1 MALTPFYVSV
11 NAATQLL
18 LNLDAQIYDGDV
30 ATACGLTKTAP
41 ADSVAVIPVTQKAA
55 RNSNQVARAMAVVIR
70 GKKRR
75 TVPLI
80 CDREKFAGLNAAL
93 AGKTLTLGNGTGA
106 TWTIQ
111 RVKGA

>member
-11 NAATQLL
+11 NASTMLL
-18 LNLDAQIYDGDV
+18 LNLDAQIYDTDV
-30 ATACGLTKTAP
+30 ATACGLTKTEP
-41 ADSVAVIPVTQKAA
+41 ADNIAVIPVTQKIA
-55 RNSNQVARAMAVVIR
+55 RNSNQVARAMAVAIR

-75 TVPLI
+75 QVPLI

-93 AGKTLTLGNGTGA
+93 AGKTFTLGNGVGA
-106 TWTIQ
+106 SWTIQ